1 MKTLFSLQQRLL
13 TRQLSRRLALG
24 DAARLSRQ
32 RGMTLIEIMVVVAII
47 SLVLGGVG
55 LMAFNSFKQAQ
66 TDTAKKDVVQ
76 IQQAVELYMT
86 QKRGKCPKT
95 LQDLKASGVAA
106 KVTKDPWGTDYE
118 IKCPGEKTSVDVVS
132 AGPDTELGTEDDVNN
147 YTDEAD
153 EAEDS
158 K

>member
-1 MKTLFSLQQRLL
+1 MKSLQSLQQRLL
-13 TRQLSRRLALG
+13 SRQLEMN
-24 DAARLSRQ
+24 AARTLSRQ

-55 LMAFNSFKQAQ
+55 LMAFNQFKQAQ
-66 TDTAKKDVVQ
+66 TDTARKDVVQ

-95 LQDLKASGVAA
+95 LQDLKAAGFIARVS
-106 KVTKDPWGTDYE
+106 KDPWGGDYTF
-118 IKCPGEKTSVDVVS
+118 KCPGEKTSVDVVS
-132 AGPDTELGTEDDVNN
+132 PGEDGEMGTADDIANYETEEEGG
-147 YTDEAD
+147 
-153 EAEDS
+153 

>member
-1 MKTLFSLQQRLL
+1 MKKLLSLQQTLL
-13 TRQLSRRLALG
+13 TRQLRARTALAN
-24 DAARLSRQ
+24 Q

-55 LMAFNSFKQAQ
+55 LMAFNSFKDAQ
-66 TDTAKKDVVQ
+66 VDTAKKDVVQ

-106 KVTKDPWGTDYE
+106 KISKDPWGNDYQ
-118 IKCPGEKTSVDVVS
+118 IQCPGEKTSVDVIS
-132 AGPDTELGTEDDVNN
+132 AGVDGEVGTEDDINN
-147 YTDEAD
+147 YTDEASDD
-153 EAEDS
+153 EA